1 MFNKDFY
8 PTPEHL
14 INKMLSGV
22 NLKMIK
28 TILEPSAGK
37 GNIVDSIK
45 KKEGLFSTYYNKI
58 TFDIDCVELDKNLQ
72 HILKGK
78 NYRVVHNDFLT
89 YETMKEYDLII
100 MNPPFSN
107 GAKHLLRALKMQK
120 RNGGAVICLLNAE
133 TLKNQCNNDR
143 IILSRLLTEYG
154 AEIEYISNAFIGAEQ
169 KTPVETALIKVKL
182 PEVKRQ
188 SFIFDTLQKEQE
200 QKEVEY
206 TEENNQLV
214 ENDFLAAIVK
224 QYQME
229 VEAGIKLIKEFYAMK
244 PYIMAEFKKD
254 EETGETKQTGGC
266 ILRLNLSNNWDG
278 QYNTLNINSFIREV
292 RGKYWKALFNNP
304 KFIGQLTKNL
314 RDDYYNKVE
323 ELKDYDFS
331 LYNIYEVKID
341 MNNRIVK
348 GIEEVIVKLFEKLSY
363 EHSYSNECSKNIQ
376 YYNGWKTNKA
386 YIINK
391 KVIIPLNGYW
401 GGFRPTNYKV
411 IEELQEIE
419 KCFNYL
425 DGVLTDAVDLK
436 GALQFAEECGE
447 TKGIQLKYFTVT
459 FYKKGTCHI
468 TFSNDDLLKKFNVFG
483 SQKKGWLPPTY
494 GKKQYKDMTVEEKV
508 VVKEFDGSESEYN
521 KVIQN
526 QQYYLFDGNSVLMLE
541 SDLQTTE

>member
-182 PEVKRQ
+182 
-188 SFIFDTLQKEQE
+188 I
-200 QKEVEY
+200 
-206 TEENNQLV
+206 
-214 ENDFLAAIVK
+214 
-224 QYQME
+224 
-229 VEAGIKLIKEFYAMK
+229 
-244 PYIMAEFKKD
+244 
-254 EETGETKQTGGC
+254 
-266 ILRLNLSNNWDG
+266 
-278 QYNTLNINSFIREV
+278 
-292 RGKYWKALFNNP
+292 
-304 KFIGQLTKNL
+304 
-314 RDDYYNKVE
+314 
-323 ELKDYDFS
+323 EL
-331 LYNIYEVKID
+331 
-341 MNNRIVK
+341 
-348 GIEEVIVKLFEKLSY
+348 
-363 EHSYSNECSKNIQ
+363 
-376 YYNGWKTNKA
+376 
-386 YIINK
+386 
-391 KVIIPLNGYW
+391 
-401 GGFRPTNYKV
+401 
-411 IEELQEIE
+411 
-419 KCFNYL
+419 
-425 DGVLTDAVDLK
+425 
-436 GALQFAEECGE
+436 
-447 TKGIQLKYFTVT
+447 
-459 FYKKGTCHI
+459 
-468 TFSNDDLLKKFNVFG
+468 
-483 SQKKGWLPPTY
+483 
-494 GKKQYKDMTVEEKV
+494 
-508 VVKEFDGSESEYN
+508 
-521 KVIQN
+521 
-526 QQYYLFDGNSVLMLE
+526 
-541 SDLQTTE
+541 